1 MVSFSVPSGNS
12 GLADA
17 LIENGGLDYFDSIT
31 YDSEATASSRKT
43 MLTKGGTDITIV
55 EEWDSGATY
64 VTINGYKLNAY
75 DNDYNTR
82 FFGYGYKVDNAIV
95 LLGNNSR
102 NGYSVS
108 GYYGRPLVICKTKK
122 GGACVITPRPT
133 TTGSSSN
140 EKTSSPEVTPTND
153 VIATLHT
160 FMVSPEGEA
169 RNFMFRL
176 CQQNNDNNIITTANF
191 YTAYDQTKDV
201 YFCLNRPYYGTG
213 APFAIEIDSVPYMS
227 FAYNTILVKST

>member
-1 MVSFSVPSGNS
+1 MVRFSVPSGNS

-31 YDSEATASSRKT
+31 YDSEAAASTRKT
-43 MLTKGGTDITIV
+43 MLTKGGTNITIV
-55 EEWDSGATY
+55 ESWSSNTSYA
-64 VTINGYKLNAY
+64 TINGYKLDGY
-75 DNDYNTR
+75 KYSTYTR

-95 LLGNNSR
+95 LLGSNDDS
-102 NGYSVS
+102 YSSS

-133 TTGSSSN
+133 FTSAESSD
-140 EKTSSPEVTPTND
+140 KTYTPEVTTTND
-153 VIATLHT
+153 MVATLHT

-169 RNFMFRL
+169 RNLRFRL
-176 CQQNNDNNIITTANF
+176 CQQNNYDNIITTANF

-201 YFCLNRPYYGTG
+201 YFCLNRPYFGTA

>member
-1 MVSFSVPSGNS
+1 MVSFSVPSDNS

-31 YDSEATASSRKT
+31 YDSGAAESTRKT
-43 MLTKGGTDITIV
+43 MLTKGGTNITIV
-55 EEWDSGATY
+55 ENWDSSTVCAK
-64 VTINGYKLNAY
+64 INGYNLNAY
-75 DNDYNTR
+75 SNDGSTR
-82 FFGYGYKVDNAIV
+82 FFGYGYKADNAIV
-95 LLGNNSR
+95 LIGNNSR
-102 NGYSVS
+102 SGYSANGYYS
-108 GYYGRPLVICKTKK
+108 RPLIICKTKK
-122 GGACVITPRPT
+122 GGACVITPRST
-133 TTGSSSN
+133 ITGSSSN
-140 EKTSSPEVTPTND
+140 EKTSSPEVTSTGD
-153 VIATLHT
+153 VIATFHT

>member
-1 MVSFSVPSGNS
+1 MVRFSVPSGNS

-31 YDSEATASSRKT
+31 YDSEAAASTRKT
-43 MLTKGGTDITIV
+43 MLTKGGTNITIV
-55 EEWDSGATY
+55 EDWSGGSSYA
-64 VTINGYKLNAY
+64 TINGYKLNGY
-75 DNDYNTR
+75 SSTR
-82 FFGYGYKVDNAIV
+82 YTRSFGYGYKVDNAIV
-95 LLGNNSR
+95 LLGNYAYGS
-102 NGYSVS
+102 YETS

-122 GGACVITPRPT
+122 GGACVITPRAAYT
-133 TTGSSSN
+133 DGSDTD
-140 EKTSSPEVTPTND
+140 KTNSPEVTTDNN
-153 VIATLHT
+153 IMAAFHT

-169 RNFMFRL
+169 RNLLFRL
-176 CQQNNDNNIITTANF
+176 CQQNNDSNIITTANF

>member
-1 MVSFSVPSGNS
+1 MVSFSIPSGNS

-31 YDSEATASSRKT
+31 YDSEAAESTRKT

-55 EEWDSGATY
+55 EKWDSTY
-64 VTINGYKLNAY
+64 CASINGYDLDAY
-75 DNDYNTR
+75 NRDYNTR

-95 LLGNNSR
+95 LLGSSNS
-102 NGYSVS
+102 GAYSS
-108 GYYGRPLVICKTKK
+108 TGSYSRPLIICKTKK
-122 GGACVITPRPT
+122 GGACVITPRATSGANSPD
-133 TTGSSSN
+133 
-140 EKTSSPEVTPTND
+140 EKTNSPEVTSANN
-153 VIATLHT
+153 VVATLHT

-169 RNFMFRL
+169 RNLMFRL
-176 CQQNNDNNIITTANF
+176 CQQNNNNNIITTANF

>member
-1 MVSFSVPSGNS
+1 MVRFSVPSGNS

-31 YDSEATASSRKT
+31 YDSEAAASTRKT
-43 MLTKGGTDITIV
+43 MLTKGGTNITIV
-55 EEWDSGATY
+55 ESWSDNGSYA
-64 VTINGYKLNAY
+64 TINGYKLNG
-75 DNDYNTR
+75 YNSNYYTR
-82 FFGYGYKVDNAIV
+82 IFGSGYKVDNAIV
-95 LLGNNSR
+95 LLGN
-102 NGYSVS
+102 YSS
-108 GYYGRPLVICKTKK
+108 GSYSTTGYYGRPLVICKTKK

-133 TTGSSSN
+133 YTTSSSD
-140 EKTSSPEVTPTND
+140 EKTSTPEVTTANN
-153 VIATLHT
+153 VVAALHT

-169 RNFMFRL
+169 RNLMFRL
-176 CQQNNDNNIITTANF
+176 CQQNNDYNIVTTANF

-213 APFAIEIDSVPYMS
+213 APFALEIDSVPYMS